1 MPVCFWKNTNKDN
14 YILAAGGEIRY
25 VSLKDTSTTLT
36 KKNRQLFMSP
46 KEQERQLNNEGMY
59 EEEIR
64 NFLLMRVIPQF
75 STYFP
80 AWQLFLKPTL
90 MY

>member
-1 MPVCFWKNTNKDN
+1 
-14 YILAAGGEIRY
+14 
-25 VSLKDTSTTLT
+25 
-36 KKNRQLFMSP
+36 MSP

-64 NFLLMRVIPQF
+64 NLLLMRVIPQF
-75 STYFP
+75 SAYFP